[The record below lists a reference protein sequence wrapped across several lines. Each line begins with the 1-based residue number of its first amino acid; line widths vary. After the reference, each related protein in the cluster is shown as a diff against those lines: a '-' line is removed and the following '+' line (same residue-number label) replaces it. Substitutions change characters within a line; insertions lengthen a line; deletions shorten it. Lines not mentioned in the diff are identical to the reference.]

1 MITNPFVMIENE
13 LQKVDDILEKKLE
26 NYQEERAD
34 IRQKLQEKNIKIMFF
49 GAYNAGKSTLINA
62 ILKKNQAKIGDIPTT
77 DTIDTYNWNDYKLLD
92 TPGINAP
99 IEHEN
104 ISKEQLEKSDLIV
117 FVIRKDDED
126 ASSTYKEIF
135 DLLKKEKDIFLVFNY
150 SGLDKNATG
159 EGSVQ
164 LSINR
169 LNTILLSEATKYGID
184 DSLLKEI
191 SLIPIN
197 LQTAL
202 KARLEDKEKLLE
214 HSNYPEFEERF
225 SLWLSS
231 YDSEKQIL
239 KTLKS
244 QIDKQLLAPVINKL
258 ESNRTELD
266 GLVEGLELLT
276 SQKENLKMD
285 IDVFVQ
291 HEISMLLPKVINAL
305 EYDDRQSIQDE
316 LSRVYKKIETYLSG
330 ILKESISSIEKE
342 SLQIQDTN
350 ALVLS
355 KETGSSFDSKILLP
369 LITTIPMPP
378 QIKIIVTAFIGIAT
392 SIFGGKDKERE
403 LENERERVKALQI
416 SQITQDIRSRI
427 LSSILKQSKELI
439 DQSFQKSIDEIN
451 KKITLEKENIN
462 REENMKTLLT
472 ESRVKIDSINF

>member
-1 MITNPFVMIENE
+1 MINNPFITIENE
-13 LQKVDDILEKKLE
+13 LQKVDDILEKNLE
-26 NYQEERAD
+26 NYKAERAD
-34 IRQKLQEKNIKIMFF
+34 ISQKLQEKNIKIMFF
-49 GAYNAGKSTLINA
+49 GAYNAGKSTLINT

-77 DTIDTYNWNDYKLLD
+77 DTIDIYSWNNYKLLD

-164 LSINR
+164 LSVDR
-169 LNTILLSEATKYGID
+169 LNTIMLSEATKYGID
-184 DSLLKEI
+184 DSLLAEI
-191 SLIPIN
+191 NLIPIN

-214 HSNYPEFEERF
+214 HSNYLEFEERF

-231 YDSEKQIL
+231 YNSEKQIL

-258 ESNRTELD
+258 EVNRTELD
-266 GLVEGLELLT
+266 GLVDGLELLT

-291 HEISMLLPKVINAL
+291 NEISTLLPKVINSL
-305 EYDDRQSIQDE
+305 ENNDTQVIEDE
-316 LSRVYKKIETYLSG
+316 LSKVYRKIEIYLSE
-330 ILKESISSIEKE
+330 ILEESIDTIEKE
-342 SLQIQDTN
+342 SLQLN
-350 ALVLS
+350 LVVS
-355 KETGSSFDSKILLP
+355 QNKGTTFDPSILLP
-369 LITTIPMPP
+369 LIATIPMPP
-378 QIKIIVTAFIGIAT
+378 QIKIIVTALIGIVT
-392 SIFGGKDKERE
+392 TIFGGEDKETE
-403 LENERERVKALQI
+403 LENERRRAKALQI
-416 SQITQDIRSRI
+416 SQITQDIRTRI

-439 DQSFQKSIDEIN
+439 EQSFQNSIDEIN
-451 KKITLEKENIN
+451 KKITIEKENID
-462 REENMKTLLT
+462 REENVKALLS
-472 ESRVKIDSINF
+472 ESRVKINSINF

>member
-1 MITNPFVMIENE
+1 MINNPFITIENE
-13 LQKVDDILEKKLE
+13 LQKVDDILEKNLE
-26 NYQEERAD
+26 NYKVERAD
-34 IRQKLQEKNIKIMFF
+34 ISQKLQEKNIKIMFF

-62 ILKKNQAKIGDIPTT
+62 ILKKNQATIGDIPTT
-77 DTIDTYNWNDYKLLD
+77 DTVDTYNWNDYKLLD

-99 IEHEN
+99 IKHEN

-150 SGLDKNATG
+150 SGLDKNSTG

-164 LSINR
+164 LSVDR
-169 LNTILLSEATKYGID
+169 LNTIMLSEATKYRVD

-191 SLIPIN
+191 NLIPIN

-214 HSNYPEFEERF
+214 HSNYLEFEERF

-231 YDSEKQIL
+231 YNHEKQIL

-258 ESNRTELD
+258 EANRTELD
-266 GLVEGLELLT
+266 GLVDGLELLT

-291 HEISMLLPKVINAL
+291 NEISTLLPKVINAL
-305 EYDDRQSIQDE
+305 ENDDTQSIEDE
-316 LSRVYKKIETYLSG
+316 LSKVYRKIETYLSE
-330 ILKESISSIEKE
+330 ILEESIATIAKE
-342 SLQIQDTN
+342 SLQLN
-350 ALVLS
+350 LVVS
-355 KETGSSFDSKILLP
+355 QNKGTTFDPNMLLP
-369 LITTIPMPP
+369 LIATIPMPP
-378 QIKIIVTAFIGIAT
+378 QIKIIVTAVIAIAT
-392 SIFGGKDKERE
+392 ALFGGDDKETE
-403 LENERERVKALQI
+403 LENERRRAKALHI
-416 SQITQDIRSRI
+416 SQITQDVRSRI

-439 DQSFQKSIDEIN
+439 EQSFQNNIDEIN
-451 KKITLEKENIN
+451 KKITIEKENID
-462 REENMKTLLT
+462 REENVKTLLS
-472 ESRVKIDSINF
+472 ESRVKINSINF

>member
-1 MITNPFVMIENE
+1 M
-13 LQKVDDILEKKLE
+13 
-26 NYQEERAD
+26 
-34 IRQKLQEKNIKIMFF
+34 
-49 GAYNAGKSTLINA
+49 
-62 ILKKNQAKIGDIPTT
+62 
-77 DTIDTYNWNDYKLLD
+77 LLD

-164 LSINR
+164 LSVDR
-169 LNTILLSEATKYGID
+169 LNTIMLSEATKYGID
-184 DSLLKEI
+184 DSLLEEI
-191 SLIPIN
+191 NLIPIN

-202 KARLEDKEKLLE
+202 KARLENKEKLLE
-214 HSNYPEFEERF
+214 HSNYLEFEERF

-231 YDSEKQIL
+231 YNSEKQIL

-244 QIDKQLLAPVINKL
+244 QIDKQLLAPVIDQL
-258 ESNRTELD
+258 EANRTELD
-266 GLVEGLELLT
+266 GLVDGLQLLT

-291 HEISMLLPKVINAL
+291 NEISTLLPKVISAL
-305 EYDDRQSIQDE
+305 ENDDKQSIQNE
-316 LSRVYKKIETYLSG
+316 LSRVYIKIETYLSE
-330 ILKESISSIEKE
+330 ILKESISTIERE
-342 SLQIQDTN
+342 SLQLDLLG
-350 ALVLS
+350 A
-355 KETGSSFDSKILLP
+355 KKGEFHFDPNMLLP

-378 QIKIIVTAFIGIAT
+378 QIKIIVTAVIAIAT
-392 SIFGGKDKERE
+392 ALFGGEDKETE
-403 LENERERVKALQI
+403 LENERRRAKALQI
-416 SQITQDIRSRI
+416 SQITQDVRSRI

-439 DQSFQKSIDEIN
+439 EQSFQNSIDEIN
-451 KKITLEKENIN
+451 KKITVEKENID
-462 REENMKTLLT
+462 REENVKTLLS
-472 ESRVKIDSINF
+472 ESRVKINSINF